1 MVVRAQVMPETVR
14 CVTNNRFRLQPYLRT
29 PGTRVLETGLGDIE
43 CYADLNVSE
52 YFVGAGPTTLTILAY
67 WRSYWDDSLSE
78 AEIATK
84 RKTVEDIIADGLP
97 GYEGV
102 VFIGIPVNAAIETW
116 TAVAVWDLERRDDG
130 TIIAVHPDRDWWMDP
145 DRFQPGYR
153 ELVEFTLPAF
163 RTAATAAYASM
174 LAKYDGRI
182 DEAENLPMLVT
193 NASNLRSFHVETGN
207 VNHPDGPPT
216 QPPPACGKA
225 VPDQAGNPGLMRDCM
240 ALLDAKDAL
249 RGAEALNWSV
259 DTTIADWDGITT
271 GGTPSRVT
279 KVEVDDEDLT
289 GTIPAELGS
298 LTGLTH
304 LDLSDNSL
312 TGDIPAEL
320 GLLSSLVS
328 VKLSGNSLTGCIPVA
343 LQSVATNDLSSLNLL
358 YCQPPAPG
366 APTAGT
372 VTETSVPLSW
382 TAASNVSTYRIEY
395 RDGDSGDWTVD
406 SESITTTS
414 HTVDELACGTA
425 YQFRLSAYGSGTTY
439 AAAWSD
445 PSEALTASTG
455 ACTPPVFGA
464 TSYSFSV
471 MEDAAVDAPVG
482 TVSAT
487 DDDTVTYA
495 ITAGNDAGLVA
506 IGEATG
512 AITVAADLSGQSGTT
527 VTLTVAARDTIGSE
541 ATVTVAVAITGTCDS
556 GTAVSNPTSN
566 PGLVA
571 DCKTLLGLHSALA
584 GTATL
589 NWSADLAMSAWR
601 GISIGDAP
609 RRVIGM
615 NLRSS
620 GLGGAIPAALGD
632 LTGLEDLWLNRNRLT
647 GEIPA
652 ELGNL
657 TSLYTLYLDQN
668 QLTGEIP
675 AELGNLGRL
684 EDLYLFN
691 NQLTGSIP
699 PEVGG
704 LEDLR
709 QLWISNNQFT
719 GVLPGELG
727 SLTGL
732 KHLDL
737 SDNSLTEG
745 IPAELGSL
753 TGLKHLDLSDNSLT
767 GGIPA
772 ELGLLHNVVSV
783 KLSGNSLTGCIPLSL
798 QDVPTNDLDDLGLP
812 DCVE

>member
-1 MVVRAQVMPETVR
+1 MKTRWPHLILLLVAATALVLVACSADDRQQPMTIPPPCTPLPGAESDPCEGRPSHNIEPDGNIVIHNEFWPGPSPEPLWTWLEGGYTGAQHEAHMVVRAQVMPETVR

-259 DTTIADWDGITT
+259 DDAISDWDGITT

-289 GTIPAELGS
+289 GSIPAGLRS
-298 LTGLTH
+298 LSGLTH

-320 GLLSSLVS
+320 GLLHNLVS
-328 VKLSGNSLTGCIPVA
+328 VKLSGNSLTGCIPIA
-343 LQSVATNDLSSLNLL
+343 LQS
-358 YCQPPAPG
+358 
-366 APTAGT
+366 
-372 VTETSVPLSW
+372 
-382 TAASNVSTYRIEY
+382 
-395 RDGDSGDWTVD
+395 
-406 SESITTTS
+406 
-414 HTVDELACGTA
+414 
-425 YQFRLSAYGSGTTY
+425 
-439 AAAWSD
+439 
-445 PSEALTASTG
+445 
-455 ACTPPVFGA
+455 
-464 TSYSFSV
+464 
-471 MEDAAVDAPVG
+471 
-482 TVSAT
+482 
-487 DDDTVTYA
+487 
-495 ITAGNDAGLVA
+495 
-506 IGEATG
+506 
-512 AITVAADLSGQSGTT
+512 
-527 VTLTVAARDTIGSE
+527 
-541 ATVTVAVAITGTCDS
+541 
-556 GTAVSNPTSN
+556 
-566 PGLVA
+566 
-571 DCKTLLGLHSALA
+571 
-584 GTATL
+584 
-589 NWSADLAMSAWR
+589 
-601 GISIGDAP
+601 
-609 RRVIGM
+609 
-615 NLRSS
+615 
-620 GLGGAIPAALGD
+620 
-632 LTGLEDLWLNRNRLT
+632 
-647 GEIPA
+647 
-652 ELGNL
+652 
-657 TSLYTLYLDQN
+657 
-668 QLTGEIP
+668 
-675 AELGNLGRL
+675 
-684 EDLYLFN
+684 
-691 NQLTGSIP
+691 
-699 PEVGG
+699 
-704 LEDLR
+704 
-709 QLWISNNQFT
+709 
-719 GVLPGELG
+719 
-727 SLTGL
+727 
-732 KHLDL
+732 
-737 SDNSLTEG
+737 
-745 IPAELGSL
+745 
-753 TGLKHLDLSDNSLT
+753 
-767 GGIPA
+767 
-772 ELGLLHNVVSV
+772 
-783 KLSGNSLTGCIPLSL
+783 
-798 QDVPTNDLDDLGLP
+798 VPTNDLDGLGLP
-812 DCVE
+812 DCAE